1 MWLLCCRCL
10 EFRFFFFLYKNG
22 RKKLRGE
29 KKKFDF
35 HRQPQSTARQ
45 KFKKVT
51 RKTKYKPESG
61 DARVTL
67 TAVSQVQGSLTPHSK
82 VTIWLNAICTSLN
95 IFWIVSNL
103 KDFLRTCIKS
113 IQSCLLPLQ
122 LKIKIAVSFLK
133 FTEIAWHFSFT
144 CFLRKE
150 KHDRF
155 CVHRHQKNNVFTVVQ
170 NTRCFLFHRRQQ
182 VSSYHITL
190 M

>member
-1 MWLLCCRCL
+1 MIFTGSLKARPDRNSRRW
-10 EFRFFFFLYKNG
+10 
-22 RKKLRGE
+22 RG
-29 KKKFDF
+29 K
-35 HRQPQSTARQ
+35 S
-45 KFKKVT
+45 
-51 RKTKYKPESG
+51 KYKPESG

-150 KHDRF
+150 KHD
-155 CVHRHQKNNVFTVVQ
+155 HRHQKNNVFTVVQ

>member
-1 MWLLCCRCL
+1 MKANSTQRSKYAWFKKVKAGIAFCCHLEEMWLLCCRCL

-155 CVHRHQKNNVFTVVQ
+155 CVM
-170 NTRCFLFHRRQQ
+170 FL
-182 VSSYHITL
+182 L
-190 M
+190 